1 MEKKKLTIV
10 QPQKSSQSTPPSPIE
25 PSQKGTIASPMA
37 TADAMHVIQP
47 QIATKGL
54 QAATIATGP
63 EMILHNQVL
72 Q

>member
-1 MEKKKLTIV
+1 MEKKKLTII

-47 QIATKGL
+47 Q
-54 QAATIATGP
+54 
-63 EMILHNQVL
+63 MR
-72 Q
+72 